1 MPAFIDIVKGQAV
14 SLANQGLQK
23 TLGNLP
29 GVIGSALNRGEPTNN
44 DARRPSL
51 DPKAFTFPLDVTNP
65 DQGLGNHGHYMIF
78 FINEQQNAKISFGRR
93 QASGRGFSNLLKQ
106 KAEQG
111 ISDFINVATDTI
123 SSSGVGQEFQKI
135 TNKLGLDSLIDGFS
149 QSVGESTINPNDLRG
164 RGKSNLEQSN
174 NTARVVRP
182 PTTRLDT
189 AIALYMPPTLNVSY
203 TANYTDTEIGAATA
217 TAADVANAIGAGRG
231 LQGAAEEIVKDR
243 GELAESAEKLGLSG
257 VGTIPGFT
265 GAREVFEIESGF
277 IMTNR
282 MEIAFKGLPKR
293 GFQYTFKMIQK
304 SELEAD
310 EIKNI
315 VDAFKINMLPEGLES
330 SAEGFTGKNLKIP
343 NTFDIK
349 YMYVGKENEYL
360 HKISTC
366 VLESMNISY
375 GGDRFKAFDG
385 NSRGAPPVET
395 TMTLNFK
402 EMELITR
409 QRAQEGF

>member
-65 DQGLGNHGHYMIF
+65 DQGLGNHGHYMMF

-231 LQGAAEEIVKDR
+231 IQGAAEEIVEDR

-293 GFQYTFKMIQK
+293 GFQYTFKMIPK

-366 VLESMNISY
+366 VLESMNVSY

-402 EMELITR
+402 EMELITK
-409 QRAQEGF
+409 QKAAEGF

>member
-44 DARRPSL
+44 DANRPSL

-231 LQGAAEEIVKDR
+231 IQGAAEEIVKDR
-243 GELAESAEKLGLSG
+243 GELAERAE
-257 VGTIPGFT
+257 
-265 GAREVFEIESGF
+265 
-277 IMTNR
+277 
-282 MEIAFKGLPKR
+282 
-293 GFQYTFKMIQK
+293 
-304 SELEAD
+304 
-310 EIKNI
+310 
-315 VDAFKINMLPEGLES
+315 
-330 SAEGFTGKNLKIP
+330 
-343 NTFDIK
+343 
-349 YMYVGKENEYL
+349 
-360 HKISTC
+360 
-366 VLESMNISY
+366 
-375 GGDRFKAFDG
+375 
-385 NSRGAPPVET
+385 
-395 TMTLNFK
+395 
-402 EMELITR
+402 
-409 QRAQEGF
+409 